1 VQLEKPAEQPE
12 GLMDLPLALLQQPEP
27 LEQPELLAQLGP
39 LVQPEQ
45 PVLALPAQQQPGLVP
60 LRQIRQR

>member
-1 VQLEKPAEQPE
+1 
-12 GLMDLPLALLQQPEP
+12 MDLPLALLQQPEP

>member
-1 VQLEKPAEQPE
+1 ME
-12 GLMDLPLALLQQPEP
+12 LPRALLQQPEP
-27 LEQPELLAQLGP
+27 LEQPELLAQLEP

-60 LRQIRQR
+60 LRQIRER